1 MHEPITSVTASRLQ
15 RVARMTIAPTYD
27 AVWMPDGVT
36 FAAAL
41 ENGVW
46 LLDTMQEHKP
56 RRVIGDK
63 DVAAIACDPRGSL
76 LALGGWLTVHVIDS
90 LTGARKAEFSI
101 NEGIEIRHLT
111 FSPDGRWLA
120 SSADGSVVVADLS
133 SARAQRLPGGS
144 GGPAAWSGDGRIL
157 AYPTFEKGAD
167 GAIEL
172 WDRETETVQRSIEVD
187 VITLEALACS
197 PAAPLLV
204 GGFTTGDVRVW
215 DIATGAEQMVLR
227 QEDWVVDAAFSPDGS
242 LLAVLGEKNCTTRL
256 WDMRTGQLCATLP
269 TGLGYRVLFS
279 PAGSQIAVVN
289 GHEGISV
296 WGL

>member
-1 MHEPITSVTASRLQ
+1 MNEPITSLTASRLQ
-15 RVARMTIAPTYD
+15 RVARLSISPMYD
-27 AVWMPDGVT
+27 AVWMPDGAT

-46 LLDTMQEHKP
+46 LQDTMQEHKP
-56 RRVIGDK
+56 RRVTRDK

-76 LALGGWLTVHVIDS
+76 LAVGSALTVWVIDS
-90 LTGARKAEFSI
+90 LTGARKTELSV

-120 SSADGSVVVADLS
+120 SSDDGSVVVADLS
-133 SARAQRLPGGS
+133 RDRAQRLPGGS

-187 VITLEALACS
+187 VITLEALLRVGSAG
-197 PAAPLLV
+197 PAVMLENRWRNRLLHA
-204 GGFTTGDVRVW
+204 GL
-215 DIATGAEQMVLR
+215 LR
-227 QEDWVVDAAFSPDGS
+227 RD
-242 LLAVLGEKNCTTRL
+242 LA
-256 WDMRTGQLCATLP
+256 
-269 TGLGYRVLFS
+269 
-279 PAGSQIAVVN
+279 
-289 GHEGISV
+289 
-296 WGL
+296 